1 MERNE
6 IATDALLEIFGLD
19 IMELEEDMDL
29 LDNGLLDSLSMV
41 NLIMYLEVRLG
52 RRIDRKDFCME
63 DLRSVSKIKKFLLY
77 LK

>member
-6 IATDALLEIFGLD
+6 IATDVLLEIFGLD

-52 RRIDRKDFCME
+52 RRIDRKDYCME

>member
-1 MERNE
+1 
-6 IATDALLEIFGLD
+6 LD

-29 LDNGLLDSLSMV
+29 LDNGLLDSLTMV
-41 NLIMYLEVRLG
+41 NLIMYLEVLIG

-77 LK
+77 L

>member
-41 NLIMYLEVRLG
+41 NLIMYLEVLIG

-77 LK
+77 L

>member
-1 MERNE
+1 VERNE

-52 RRIDRKDFCME
+52 RRIDRKDYCME

-77 LK
+77 L

>member
-1 MERNE
+1 
-6 IATDALLEIFGLD
+6 
-19 IMELEEDMDL
+19 MDL

-63 DLRSVSKIKKFLLY
+63 DLRSVSRMRAFLSSLQ
-77 LK
+77 